1 MKRDPFLFLE
11 DILASIVLIEK
22 YTKNLTLSLLEKKIE
37 KQDSLIRRIEI
48 IGEAAK
54 NLPLDFKNKY
64 SDISWKDI
72 AGMRDIIVH
81 AYFGINLDTI
91 WKVVK
96 NDLPKLKKQIK
107 EIIEAEKNKK
117 NN

>member
-1 MKRDPFLFLE
+1 MKRDPLLFLE

-22 YTKNLTLSLLEKKIE
+22 YTKNLDLSQLEKKIE

-54 NLPLDFKNKY
+54 NLPPDFKNRH
-64 SDISWKDI
+64 SDVPWKDI

-81 AYFGINLDTI
+81 AYFGINLDTV

-96 NDLPKLKKQIK
+96 NDLPKLKRQIQHILKQETK
-107 EIIEAEKNKK
+107 
-117 NN
+117 

>member
-1 MKRDPFLFLE
+1 MKRDPLLFLE

-22 YTKNLTLSLLEKKIE
+22 YTKNLGLSQLEKKIE

-54 NLPLDFKNKY
+54 NLPPDFKNRH
-64 SDISWKDI
+64 SDVPWKDI

-81 AYFGINLDTI
+81 AYFGINLDTV

-96 NDLPKLKKQIK
+96 NDLPKLKRQIQHILKQETK
-107 EIIEAEKNKK
+107 
-117 NN
+117 

>member
-1 MKRDPFLFLE
+1 MKRDNLLFLE
-11 DILASIVLIEK
+11 DILTSIILIEK
-22 YTKNLTLSLLEKKIE
+22 YTKNLNLSQLEKKIE
-37 KQDSLIRRIEI
+37 KQDSLVRRIEI

-64 SDISWKDI
+64 SGVPWKDI

-81 AYFGINLDTI
+81 AYFGVNLDTI

-96 NDLPKLKKQIK
+96 NDLPKLKKQIQ
-107 EIIEAEKNKK
+107 EILKIEKK
-117 NN
+117 

>member
-1 MKRDPFLFLE
+1 MKRDNLLFLE
-11 DILASIVLIEK
+11 DILTSIILIEK
-22 YTKNLTLSLLEKKIE
+22 YTKNLNLSLLEKKIE
-37 KQDSLIRRIEI
+37 KQDSLVRRIEI

-64 SDISWKDI
+64 SDVPWKDI

-81 AYFGINLDTI
+81 AYFGVNLDTV

-96 NDLPKLKKQIK
+96 NDLPKLKKQIQ
-107 EIIEAEKNKK
+107 EILKAEKK
-117 NN
+117 